1 MEYKEFTIEISFIG
15 EGYNVVLSEPKQLSE
30 DLQLFFGEFLKGDKG
45 DKGDAGEGIPQTL
58 ELSGRTLSISGGN
71 SVNLPEGFS
80 GRYQD
85 LIGKP
90 TLSTVATTG
99 SYGDLFNKPTIPSG
113 INDLSDV
120 SVSTPADGQTLKYN
134 NTTHKWENAELGPN
148 DFVCTFTADISG
160 EQVSISCDKTVSEI
174 KAAFLNG
181 SNIIGKLPLYDS
193 TAYIVF
199 DLVKVV
205 VQEDNV
211 VAFVSNFGGISISII
226 GTVSDNTDVW
236 HYEETSLF
244 NVQADWDE
252 DDTSDPAHILNK
264 PTLGTAAALD
274 VAASGNASTTQV
286 VKGDDSRLS
295 DSRNAADVYAWAK
308 AATKPSY
315 SASEV
320 GAIPSTYKGAN
331 GGVAEL
337 DSNGKVPSSQL
348 PSYVDDVIEAYYNT
362 TDHKMY
368 EESTYTTEITP
379 ATGKIYVDLLTNKT
393 YRWGGSA
400 YTEISESLALG
411 ETSSTAYAGDKG
423 KANADAIAAIKDG
436 TSINSFGDVETAL
449 SGKQATIDAS
459 HKLSADLISDGS
471 TNKVYTATEQSKLAG
486 IAAGAEVNVN
496 ADWNAS
502 SGDAQILN
510 KPTIPDPVSGTNDGT
525 NWTSLTIGDTTKAI
539 PSGGGG
545 SSTLSGLTDT
555 NISSASDGQ
564 ALVYDNT
571 NSKWINANK
580 TLVTII
586 DET

>member
-99 SYGDLFNKPTIPSG
+99 NYLDLFNKPTIPSS

-134 NTTHKWENAELGPN
+134 NTTHKWENAEIGPN
-148 DFVCTFTADISG
+148 DFVCTFTADMSG
-160 EQVSISCDKTVSEI
+160 DDISISCNKTITEI
-174 KAAFLNG
+174 QEAFSDG
-181 SNIIGKLPLYDS
+181 SNIIGKLPLYNS
-193 TAYIVF
+193 SIYIIFQFAEIAVT
-199 DLVKVV
+199 
-205 VQEDNV
+205 ESMA
-211 VAFVSNFGGISISII
+211 VAFVSSFR
-226 GTVSDNTDVW
+226 GTEVSLVGMIDDTDVW
-236 HYEETSLF
+236 SYNETTFS
-244 NVQADWDE
+244 NIQADWEE
-252 DDTSDPAHILNK
+252 DDPSEDSYINNK
-264 PTLGTAAALD
+264 PSLGTAAALD
-274 VAASGNASTTQV
+274 VAESGNASTTQV

-295 DSRNAADVYAWAK
+295 DSRNAADVYSWAK

-320 GAIPSTYKGAN
+320 GAIPSTDKGAN